1 MCSLSA
7 MLPIPGQFEYRLPVT
22 LITGFLGSGKT
33 TLLNHL
39 LRHIGDRRVAIFV
52 NEFGSIDIDSQILV
66 AVDED
71 MVTLANGCV
80 CCQVRDDFLMML
92 RRVLA
97 HDQMQKAAGK
107 QGLEAILL
115 ETSGVA
121 DPYPIML
128 TFMVTELWS
137 LTRLD
142 AVLTVVDADTF
153 TAEHFH
159 SQAALSQIQHG
170 DIILLNKTDLVDDE
184 QLSYL
189 EAEIRRFKSK
199 ARVLRMTHGQVPLS
213 SVVDVDLC
221 PQEMAIDPTSTTQHL
236 QNDGFVAVA
245 FESDRPFKLK
255 KFQQFLDYQL
265 PSNVFRAKGIL
276 WFSES
281 PKRHLF
287 QLSGKRSQL
296 QDEVWQDSPRNQ
308 LVCIGRNLDS
318 EQLQHQLHQ
327 CLVMSHE

>member
-1 MCSLSA
+1 

-22 LITGFLGSGKT
+22 IITGFLGSGKT

-39 LRHIGDRRVAIFV
+39 LRHLGDRRVAVLV
-52 NEFGSIDIDSQILV
+52 NEFGAIDIDSQILV

-71 MVTLANGCV
+71 MVTLTNGCV
-80 CCQVRDDFLMML
+80 CCQVRDDFLMVL

-97 HDQMQKAAGK
+97 YDQMQKAAGK
-107 QGLEAILL
+107 KGLEAILL

-142 AVLTVVDADTF
+142 AVLTVVDAETF
-153 TAEHFH
+153 TAEHFQ
-159 SQAALSQIQHG
+159 SQTALAQIQHG

-184 QLSYL
+184 RRKHV
-189 EAEIRRFKSK
+189 ETEIQRLKPQ
-199 ARVLRMTHGQVPLS
+199 ARMLGMTYGQVPLS
-213 SVVDVDLC
+213 SVLDVDLC
-221 PQEMAIDPTSTTQHL
+221 HEMATLPTSATHHL
-236 QNDGFVAVA
+236 QNDGFAAVS
-245 FESDRPFKLK
+245 FESDHPFNLK

-265 PSNVFRAKGIL
+265 PPDVFRAKGIL
-276 WFSES
+276 WFAES
-281 PKRHLF
+281 PGKHLF
-287 QLSGKRSQL
+287 QLSGKRSQF
-296 QDEVWQDSPRNQ
+296 QDESWLDSPKNQ

-327 CLVMSHE
+327 CLVIPHE